1 MTTRRPDRPSAADAG
16 ADTARPESARPDALP
31 SGGPRPDVPLL
42 EARAFTLRAAGRTLV
57 DGLDWR
63 VQAGERWC
71 VIGRNGAGKSLV
83 LRALAGLPVP
93 ARTGELRWQGR
104 AQDDW
109 PVGAAAAV
117 RALMPQQAQDR
128 FALSVARVLALSQ
141 PVPAADGPG
150 ADAEARRLDE
160 LLAALDI
167 AHLAQRRADQL
178 SGGERQ
184 RVALAQCAVQGAAL
198 MLLDEP
204 VSFQDPAHQQRV
216 GRWLADANGAG
227 ARAWTR
233 GGAWIA
239 SAHDPGWIARV
250 ATHVLALSGEGRWQA
265 GPVGD
270 ILRADVLER
279 TYGCPWRAVEGAW
292 LPA

>member
-1 MTTRRPDRPSAADAG
+1 MLHLVPRAERAVTAASAPAAP
-16 ADTARPESARPDALP
+16 AP
-31 SGGPRPDVPLL
+31 VPLL
-42 EARAFTLRAAGRTLV
+42 EARGFTLRAGGRALV
-57 DGLDWR
+57 ENLQWS
-63 VQAGERWC
+63 VHAGERWC

-83 LRALAGLPVP
+83 LRALAGLAVP
-93 ARTGELRWQGR
+93 ERAGDVLWQGR
-104 AQDDW
+104 AQPAW

-128 FALSVARVLALSQ
+128 FALTVARTLALSQ
-141 PVPAADGPG
+141 VAAPPDG
-150 ADAEARRLDE
+150 AAQAHRVAE

-167 AHLAQRRADQL
+167 AHLATRRADQL

-216 GRWLADANGAG
+216 GRWLADLDGAG
-227 ARAWTR
+227 AGAWTH

-239 SAHDPGWIARV
+239 SAHDPSWIARV
-250 ATHVLALSGEGRWQA
+250 ATHVLALSGAGRWQA
-265 GPVGD
+265 GPAAE
-270 ILRADVLER
+270 ILREDVLEA
-279 TYGCPWRAVEGAW
+279 TYGCPWRHVEGAW
-292 LPA
+292 LPR